1 MSYVALA
8 TDRFEEVTSFYGE
21 LLGFPVVEQWDRP
34 NGRGRRF
41 DIGGMRLEILDN
53 DRERNSLT
61 LGEPADRF
69 HVVVEVKDIED
80 ARHRIEIEA
89 PPTQAVSWG
98 ARLFQIRDPD
108 GVPITFLQWTGT
120 EGQQGEKIRGR
131 LTSGAGQGRHFT
143 RVDWAR
149 QQFVDKLGI
158 DPFPGT
164 VNLMIDELESM
175 SLWDRIKDTPG
186 VRIDNPNSG
195 PNDCNARCYRVS
207 IEGQVDAA
215 IVLPEV
221 ADYSPN
227 QIEIIAAVGVRDALG
242 INDGDALTLELK

>member
-53 DRERNSLT
+53 DRERNPLT

-69 HVVVEVKDIED
+69 HVVVEVEDIED
-80 ARHRIEIEA
+80 ARNQIEIEA

-108 GVPITFLQWTGT
+108 GIPITFLQWVKTG
-120 EGQQGEKIRGR
+120 GE
-131 LTSGAGQGRHFT
+131 S
-143 RVDWAR
+143 
-149 QQFVDKLGI
+149 
-158 DPFPGT
+158 
-164 VNLMIDELESM
+164 S
-175 SLWDRIKDTPG
+175 
-186 VRIDNPNSG
+186 
-195 PNDCNARCYRVS
+195 
-207 IEGQVDAA
+207 
-215 IVLPEV
+215 
-221 ADYSPN
+221 
-227 QIEIIAAVGVRDALG
+227 
-242 INDGDALTLELK
+242 